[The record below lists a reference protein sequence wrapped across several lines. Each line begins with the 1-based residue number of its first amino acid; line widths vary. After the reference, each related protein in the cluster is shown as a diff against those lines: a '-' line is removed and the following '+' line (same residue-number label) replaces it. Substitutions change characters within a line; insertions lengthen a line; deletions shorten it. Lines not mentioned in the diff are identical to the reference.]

1 MKSIKRGFIPALLIR
16 LEGEIPS
23 VLPTLRGGNR
33 PPLNARISIMP
44 KRKRQ
49 KPERDS
55 VYFLKLLMFFLL
67 GSFWLRITVASG
79 AVVGLPVGL
88 VAGLILASHDHFA
101 IDRKIEYAVL
111 LIATALSA
119 YIPIVGFWV

>member
-1 MKSIKRGFIPALLIR
+1 M
-16 LEGEIPS
+16 
-23 VLPTLRGGNR
+23 V
-33 PPLNARISIMP
+33 

-49 KPERDS
+49 KPEKDS
-55 VYFLKLLMFFLL
+55 VYFLKLLMYFLL

-79 AVVGLPVGL
+79 AVVGLPIGL
-88 VAGLILASHDHFA
+88 VIGLIFASHDHFA

>member
-1 MKSIKRGFIPALLIR
+1 MA
-16 LEGEIPS
+16 
-23 VLPTLRGGNR
+23 
-33 PPLNARISIMP
+33 

-49 KPERDS
+49 RQKQEKDS

-67 GSFWLRITVASG
+67 GAFWLRITLGNG
-79 AVVGLPVGL
+79 AVVGLPIGL
-88 VAGLILASHDHFA
+88 VAGLLLASHDHFA

-119 YIPIVGFWV
+119 YIPIVGFWI

>member
-1 MKSIKRGFIPALLIR
+1 MA
-16 LEGEIPS
+16 
-23 VLPTLRGGNR
+23 
-33 PPLNARISIMP
+33 

-49 KPERDS
+49 KVEKDS
-55 VYFLKLLMFFLL
+55 VYFLKLVMYFLL
-67 GSFWLRITVASG
+67 GSFWLRIQVDSG

-88 VAGLILASHDHFA
+88 VLGLVFASHDHFA